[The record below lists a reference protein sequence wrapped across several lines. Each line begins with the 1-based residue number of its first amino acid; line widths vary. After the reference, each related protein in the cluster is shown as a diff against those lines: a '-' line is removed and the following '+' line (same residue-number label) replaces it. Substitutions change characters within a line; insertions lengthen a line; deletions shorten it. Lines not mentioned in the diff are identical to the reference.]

1 MVLMTTP
8 YDVPP
13 QPLIDALSGKLKER
27 SGIQPP
33 PWAAFVKT
41 GVHREKAP
49 VNREWWH
56 GRVASVL
63 RRVYLEGPVGV
74 ERLRGAYGGARD
86 RGAAPDRAKKGS
98 GSIVREA
105 LQQLEKE
112 KLVENVK
119 GQGRRV
125 TPAGRALVDAAAF
138 DAKKAVLPAIPALE
152 KY

>member
-1 MVLMTTP
+1 MTTP

-13 QPLIDALSGKLKER
+13 APLIEALAAQLRQR
-27 SGIQPP
+27 SGIAAPD
-33 PWAAFVKT
+33 WARFVKT

-49 VNREWWH
+49 INRDWWH
-56 GRVASVL
+56 TRVAAVL
-63 RRVYLEGPVGV
+63 RKVYLEGPIGV
-74 ERLRGAYGGARD
+74 ERLRGEYGGARD

-98 GSIVREA
+98 GSIIREA

-119 GQGRRV
+119 GVGRRV
-125 TPAGRALVDAAAF
+125 SPQGRALVDNAAYE
-138 DAKKAVLPAIPALE
+138 AKQKVVQQVPALS

>member
-1 MVLMTTP
+1 MTTP

-13 QPLIDALSGKLKER
+13 QMLIDALAVKLREHP
-27 SGIQPP
+27 GVQAPE
-33 PWAAFVKT
+33 WATFVKT

-49 VNREWWH
+49 INRDWWH

-63 RRVYLEGPVGV
+63 RRVYLDGPIGTQ
-74 ERLRGAYGGARD
+74 RMRGAYGGSRD
-86 RGAAPDRAKKGS
+86 RGAAPNSARKGS
-98 GSIVREA
+98 GSILREA

-119 GQGRRV
+119 GEGRRV
-125 TPAGRALVDAAAF
+125 TAQGRSFVDAAAYE
-138 DAKKAVLPAIPALE
+138 AKQKAVEKIPALS

>member
-1 MVLMTTP
+1 MTTP

-13 QPLIDALSGKLKER
+13 GPLIEALAAKLREKP
-27 SGIQPP
+27 GIQPP
-33 PWAAFVKT
+33 DWARFVKT

-49 VNREWWH
+49 VNRDWWH
-56 GRVASVL
+56 ARVAAVL
-63 RRVYLEGPVGV
+63 RKVYIEGPIGV
-74 ERLRGAYGGARD
+74 ERLRGEYGGARD

-98 GSIVREA
+98 GSILREA

-119 GQGRRV
+119 GMGRRV
-125 TPAGRALVDAAAF
+125 TPQGRALVDNTSHET
-138 DAKKAVLPAIPALE
+138 KQKLLPQLPALQ

>member
-1 MVLMTTP
+1 MTTP

-13 QPLIDALSGKLKER
+13 APLIEALATQLRDR
-27 SGIQPP
+27 SHIKAPE
-33 PWAAFVKT
+33 WAPFVKT

-49 VNREWWH
+49 VNRDWWH
-56 GRVASVL
+56 VRVAAVL
-63 RRVYLEGPVGV
+63 RKVYLEGPIGV
-74 ERLRGAYGGARD
+74 ERLRAEYGGARD

-98 GSIVREA
+98 GSIIRDA

-119 GQGRRV
+119 GEGRRV
-125 TPAGRALVDAAAF
+125 TPQGRALVDKASYE
-138 DAKKAVLPAIPALE
+138 AKQKVLPQVPGLA

>member
-1 MVLMTTP
+1 MTTP

-13 QPLIDALSGKLKER
+13 AALIEALAAKLKER
-27 SGIQPP
+27 PAILPP
-33 PWAAFVKT
+33 EWAPFVKT

-49 VNREWWH
+49 VNRDWWH
-56 GRVASVL
+56 PRVAAVL
-63 RRVYLEGPVGV
+63 RKVYIEGPIGV
-74 ERLRGAYGGARD
+74 ERLRGEYGGARD
-86 RGAAPDRAKKGS
+86 RGAAPDRVRKGS
-98 GSIVREA
+98 GSIIRDA

-125 TPAGRALVDAAAF
+125 TPQGRGLVDKAAHE
-138 DAKKAVLPAIPALE
+138 AKQKVMAQVPALG

>member
-1 MVLMTTP
+1 MTTP

-13 QPLIDALSGKLKER
+13 APLIEALTGSLRER
-27 SGIQPP
+27 SHIKAPE
-33 PWAAFVKT
+33 WAPFVKT

-49 VNREWWH
+49 VNRDWWH
-56 GRVASVL
+56 TRVAAVL
-63 RRVYLEGPVGV
+63 RKVYLEGPIGV
-74 ERLRGAYGGARD
+74 ERLRGEYGGARD

-98 GSIVREA
+98 GSIIRDA

-119 GQGRRV
+119 GVGRRV
-125 TPAGRALVDAAAF
+125 TPQGRALVDKAAYE
-138 DAKKAVLPAIPALE
+138 AKQKTLATVPALS

>member
-1 MVLMTTP
+1 MTTP

-13 QPLIDALSGKLKER
+13 RPLLDTLAAKLKER
-27 SGIQPP
+27 AGVQPP
-33 PWAAFVKT
+33 PWAAFAKT

-49 VNREWWH
+49 VDRDWWH

-63 RRVYLEGPVGV
+63 RHVYLEGPVGV
-74 ERLRGAYGGARD
+74 ERLRGSYGGARD
-86 RGAAPDRAKKGS
+86 RGAAPDRARKGS

-125 TPAGRALVDAAAF
+125 TPQGRSFVDASAHE
-138 DAKKAVLPAIPALE
+138 AKQKLLPSIPALG

>member
-1 MVLMTTP
+1 MTTP

-13 QPLIDALSGKLKER
+13 APLIEALSGKLRER
-27 SGIQPP
+27 PSITPP
-33 PWAAFVKT
+33 AWAPFVKT

-49 VNREWWH
+49 VQRDWWH
-56 GRVASVL
+56 PRVAAVL
-63 RRVYLEGPVGV
+63 RKVYLEGPIGV

-98 GSIVREA
+98 GSIIREA

-119 GQGRRV
+119 GVGRRV
-125 TPAGRALVDAAAF
+125 TPQGRALVDAAAYE
-138 DAKKAVLPAIPALE
+138 AKQKLLPQLPALS